1 MNIKETHRNRFEI
14 IKDLPRHINVCEI
27 GVLTGVFSQF
37 ILDTVAPEK
46 LTLIDPWFFNESG
59 GDSTNAS
66 QHIQDGRYSQ
76 ILKTFDKEIKS
87 GAVEVIR
94 KKSSCI
100 SEIFTD
106 SSFDFMYIDGSHSYH
121 DVKKD
126 LENCFNKTK
135 VGGAIGVDDYHP
147 NWIGVYRAVQDF
159 IQEKGGDI
167 SIEFYSGVG
176 GGSSPNIFFK
186 VLNK

>member
-106 SSFDFMYIDGSHSYH
+106 SSFDFMYIDVTRPFLTKIPLVTHLLALELLWIA
-121 DVKKD
+121 KKNE
-126 LENCFNKTK
+126 L
-135 VGGAIGVDDYHP
+135 
-147 NWIGVYRAVQDF
+147 
-159 IQEKGGDI
+159 
-167 SIEFYSGVG
+167 
-176 GGSSPNIFFK
+176 
-186 VLNK
+186 